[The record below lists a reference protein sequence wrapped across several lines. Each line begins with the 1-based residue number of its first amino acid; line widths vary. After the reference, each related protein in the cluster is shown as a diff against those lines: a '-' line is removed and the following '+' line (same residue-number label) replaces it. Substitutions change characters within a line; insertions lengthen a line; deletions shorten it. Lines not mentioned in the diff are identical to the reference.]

1 MPHAIIWAN
10 VDPDI
15 CHRMASLD
23 HNELV
28 LLYITLI
35 ATLQYDSIINIVSF
49 LENTL
54 LYWYHGLF
62 FISIFHYALQD
73 AMLLSAWMK
82 SHY

>member
-1 MPHAIIWAN
+1 MTHAIIWAN

-35 ATLQYDSIINIVSF
+35 ATLQYD
-49 LENTL
+49 
-54 LYWYHGLF
+54 
-62 FISIFHYALQD
+62 
-73 AMLLSAWMK
+73 
-82 SHY
+82 